1 MPTRKRL
8 GKGLGALLGESA
20 VQAAREEESGP
31 ASDGGV
37 RTVDVSRIV
46 PNRFQPRHT
55 FDAQAIEE
63 LAASIREKGILQPL
77 IVTPRRDGDGWE
89 LISGERRWRAAQ
101 RAGLAAVP
109 VLVREV
115 DEREMLELALIENL
129 QREDLDP
136 IDEAQGYRQLLDE
149 FGLTQAELAARV
161 GKSRPAISN
170 ALRLLELPESVRERV
185 KAGELSGG
193 HARTLLGLD
202 DPSKIDAIAARVV
215 EKDLSVRAL
224 ERLVKRENAAA
235 DEDDAADEDHGAAEL
250 ERSRIEE
257 RLQRSLG
264 TRVRLHAG
272 AEGKGKIEI
281 AFYSFDDLDRLVAQ
295 LGG

>member
-20 VQAAREEESGP
+20 VQAARDEEAGQRGEPGL
-31 ASDGGV
+31 

-55 FDAQAIEE
+55 FDEQAIDE
-63 LAASIREKGILQPL
+63 LAASIAEKGILQPL
-77 IVTPRRDGDGWE
+77 IVTSRRDADGWE

-109 VLVREV
+109 VIVREV

-136 IDEAQGYRQLLDE
+136 IDEAEGYSQLLEE
-149 FGLTQAELAARV
+149 FGLTQAQLAGRV
-161 GKSRPAISN
+161 GKSRPAVSN

-185 KAGELSGG
+185 KEGALSAG
-193 HARTLLGLD
+193 HARTLLGLED
-202 DPSKIDAIAARVV
+202 RSRIEEVADRVV
-215 EKDLSVRAL
+215 EKGLSVRAV
-224 ERLVKRENAAA
+224 ERLVKRENAADHEEPTHERD
-235 DEDDAADEDHGAAEL
+235 DEAAEL
-250 ERSRIEE
+250 ERARIEE
-257 RLQRSLG
+257 TLQRSLG
-264 TRVRLHAG
+264 TKVRLHAG
-272 AEGKGKIEI
+272 REGKGRIEI
-281 AFYSFDDLDRLVAQ
+281 AFYSLEDLERLVAR

>member
-20 VQAAREEESGP
+20 VQAARDEEAGQSGGP
-31 ASDGGV
+31 GL

-55 FDAQAIEE
+55 FDEQAIDE
-63 LAASIREKGILQPL
+63 LAASIAEKGILQPL
-77 IVTPRRDGDGWE
+77 IVTSRRDADGWE

-109 VLVREV
+109 VIVREV

-136 IDEAQGYRQLLDE
+136 IDEAEGYSQLLEE
-149 FGLTQAELAARV
+149 FGLTQAQLAGRV
-161 GKSRPAISN
+161 GKSRPAVTN

-185 KAGELSGG
+185 KEGALSAG
-193 HARTLLGLD
+193 HARTLLGLED
-202 DPSKIDAIAARVV
+202 RSRIEEVADRVV
-215 EKDLSVRAL
+215 AKGLSVRAV
-224 ERLVKRENAAA
+224 ERLVKRENAADHEEPPHGRD
-235 DEDDAADEDHGAAEL
+235 DEAAEL
-250 ERSRIEE
+250 ERARIEE
-257 RLQRSLG
+257 TLQRSLG
-264 TRVRLHAG
+264 TKVRLHAG
-272 AEGKGKIEI
+272 REGKGRIEI
-281 AFYSFDDLDRLVAQ
+281 AFYSLEDLERLVAR